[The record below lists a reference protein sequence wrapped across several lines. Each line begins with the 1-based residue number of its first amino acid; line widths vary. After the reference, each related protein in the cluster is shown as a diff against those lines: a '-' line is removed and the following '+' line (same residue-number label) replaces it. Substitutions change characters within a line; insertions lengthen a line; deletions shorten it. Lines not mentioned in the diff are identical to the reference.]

1 MEETNAMQQGTKTG
15 TSTSDIATMFTHFV
29 ENEADPFMA
38 ILRAYVR
45 KANLVSDNDD
55 ELQNVALEVLN
66 EVYIEALKTVTHF
79 DPTRS
84 LKAWLLGIAQNL
96 VRRKREELIKRHQRE
111 ITISELEHEGKQHNP
126 DENEDPLEQIAALL
140 KTKLEVRPE
149 SQVEDMEQAEYL
161 LSLVSEPY
169 RKVLRL
175 VYLEDKD
182 GEALAEALGCSYDA
196 ALVRLHRARKQLRI
210 AFEKQRGES
219 NG

>member
-1 MEETNAMQQGTKTG
+1 M
-15 TSTSDIATMFTHFV
+15 V
-29 ENEADPFMA
+29 

-45 KANLVSDNDD
+45 KANLVSDYDD

-79 DPTRS
+79 DPARS

-96 VRRKREELIKRHQRE
+96 IRRKREELIKRQRRE
-111 ITISELEHEGKQHNP
+111 ITIGELEYERKQQAP
-126 DENEDPLEQIAALL
+126 DEDPLEQIAALL
-140 KTKLEVRPE
+140 KVKSEARPE
-149 SQVEDMEQAEYL
+149 SQVEDMEQVDYL

-175 VYLEDKD
+175 AYLEDKD
-182 GEALAEALGCSYDA
+182 GEALAEVLGCSYDA

-210 AFEKQRGES
+210 ALEKQRGES